1 MCKLVTPTTIL
12 WIINHHKERVRRSFY
27 FYMQFS
33 ASWKFHLVEYYD
45 LLNCVSWPQEPCI
58 TWGPGSP
65 GVGANFC
72 GDISRRIAQYRRYQA
87 SGDNSQPYSV
97 GGCSDAPFRC
107 QYSSNLLPTSC
118 GNWQACTCGAATT
131 VRLFAGR
138 SWITAVVWSWCLWRR
153 STAWRN
159 WSATPRANWSSCS
172 TQLVVARLYS
182 HRLTNSQNHWL
193 SINTTRLYPIQ
204 NLCLFAGFRTEI
216 KKFIKCLQP
225 MVDLQYA
232 CIKMT
237 VA

>member
-1 MCKLVTPTTIL
+1 MYKLVTPTTIL
-12 WIINHHKERVRRSFY
+12 WIINHHKERVTRSFY

-45 LLNCVSWPQEPCI
+45 PLNCVSWPQEPCI

-97 GGCSDAPFRC
+97 GGCSDAPFRF

-138 SWITAVVWSWCLWRR
+138 SWITAVVWSWCLLLLLLKSYTKYTNRP
-153 STAWRN
+153 
-159 WSATPRANWSSCS
+159 TP
-172 TQLVVARLYS
+172 
-182 HRLTNSQNHWL
+182 
-193 SINTTRLYPIQ
+193 
-204 NLCLFAGFRTEI
+204 
-216 KKFIKCLQP
+216 
-225 MVDLQYA
+225 
-232 CIKMT
+232 
-237 VA
+237 

>member
-1 MCKLVTPTTIL
+1 MYKLVTPTTIL
-12 WIINHHKERVRRSFY
+12 WIINHHKERVTRSFY

-58 TWGPGSP
+58 RPTWGPGSP

-87 SGDNSQPYSV
+87 SGGNSRPYSV
-97 GGCSDAPFRC
+97 GGCSDAPFRF

-118 GNWQACTCGAATT
+118 GNWQARTCGAATT

-138 SWITAVVWSWCLWRR
+138 SWITAVVWSWCPWRR
-153 STAWRN
+153 STDWRN
-159 WSATPRANWSSCS
+159 WSATPRANWSSYS

-182 HRLTNSQNHWL
+182 HRLTNYHRITGCL
-193 SINTTRLYPIQ
+193 LTLHDYTRFKISVFLRA
-204 NLCLFAGFRTEI
+204 FAQ
-216 KKFIKCLQP
+216 K
-225 MVDLQYA
+225 
-232 CIKMT
+232 
-237 VA
+237 